1 MNYYPTNVSR
11 AGFRA
16 FNCPSAA
23 RVLAVLI
30 TTAIF
35 ALLDI
40 IAAFA
45 HAQLVHADPPAGAVV
60 ASSPNQIML
69 NFSEKLEPAFS
80 SIVVRNAVGKRV
92 DNDDSYIDKYNA
104 SMRISLQPLAP
115 GIYIVEWRALSVSTH
130 RTEGAF
136 VFRVGE

>member
-11 AGFRA
+11 AGFRT

-60 ASSPNQIML
+60 ASSPNQITL

-80 SIVVRNAVGKRV
+80 SVVVRNAVGKRV